1 MSQTVLYVE
10 DNPDNRLL
18 ISMYF
23 KKSDYNLDLAG
34 TGQEALDKISEVV
47 YDAIVLDLNLDGE
60 ISGTEFMR
68 RMRED
73 ERYSDIPLV
82 IVSGLPNLNHVKEVK
97 KEWYQ
102 TFMSKP
108 FRKQELFGA
117 LDVLLK
123 NPRD

>member
-1 MSQTVLYVE
+1 MAQTILYVE

-23 KKSDYNLDLAG
+23 KKSELELDLAG
-34 TGQEALDKISEVV
+34 SGQEALDKISEKV

-68 RMRED
+68 QMRED
-73 ERYSDIPLV
+73 ERYNEIPLV
-82 IVSGLPNLNHVKEVK
+82 VVSGLPNLNHVKDVK
-97 KEWYQ
+97 KEWYH
-102 TFMSKP
+102 TFLSKP

-117 LDVLLK
+117 LK
-123 NPRD
+123 NVMGE